1 MRTLKA
7 VPLHKIYGDWG
18 YGEPALFPLVH
29 VISTHVNAACRYAD
43 YGRITWKHTFEESY
57 ALIIGGRNAG

>member
-18 YGEPALFPLVH
+18 YGEPALFPLVR
-29 VISTHVNAACRYAD
+29 VISTHLTPHAD
-43 YGRITWKHTFEESY
+43 MLTTAE
-57 ALIIGGRNAG
+57 